1 MSAIPNTKGRRDD
14 WAVWKNKSKKKK
26 QTALF
31 SSVQAEEHYKET
43 SGYSANEV
51 EHWIK
56 AGDFVK

>member
-1 MSAIPNTKGRRDD
+1 MTGLFGKTNP
-14 WAVWKNKSKKKK
+14 KKK

-56 AGDFVK
+56 AADFVK